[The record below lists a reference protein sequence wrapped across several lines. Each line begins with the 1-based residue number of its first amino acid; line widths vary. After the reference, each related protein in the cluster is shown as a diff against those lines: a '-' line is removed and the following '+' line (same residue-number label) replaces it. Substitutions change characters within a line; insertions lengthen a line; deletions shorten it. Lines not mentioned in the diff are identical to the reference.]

1 MKKAAVSG
9 LLASY
14 DESLCPEFGD
24 SNVPK
29 ISAHLSGGIERTSQ
43 TAGVAS
49 TFNPMQTCVAVP
61 NSFTEITSLV
71 GTPDRWVGHRAL
83 PALAAVSSAQS
94 AAEVPF
100 AQPVAAAGPSA
111 QVVVAGSFAQ
121 QMAVVANRA
130 GTAASGVRTFHFTG
144 SSFRAG
150 NEGATVDYNVISDRG
165 KKSPGNF
172 KVRK

>member
-1 MKKAAVSG
+1 MCRKSPRIFQGASSG
-9 LLASY
+9 HRKQQALHPLLTPCRPA
-14 DESLCPEFGD
+14 LPCR
-24 SNVPK
+24 
-29 ISAHLSGGIERTSQ
+29 I
-43 TAGVAS
+43 
-49 TFNPMQTCVAVP
+49 
-61 NSFTEITSLV
+61 SFTEITSLV

-130 GTAASGVRTFHFTG
+130 GTAASGVRPFHFTG